1 MMSEII
7 NSDPV
12 SSSNKERKFL
22 IQTGTP
28 GVTVPEM
35 WPCVMKTAMVKN
47 PLPPPPHFSVFWEV
61 VYHGEA

>member
-7 NSDPV
+7 NRDPV

-22 IQTGTP
+22 IQTGAL

-35 WPCVMKTAMVKN
+35 
-47 PLPPPPHFSVFWEV
+47 
-61 VYHGEA
+61 